1 MFTKTQAKIMEIF
14 VSKIDDKFSIK
25 EIAEA
30 LGKPYPLIHR
40 SIKGLIEEAFVTK
53 DKKGFLSINYKLNYN
68 DLAYIESLRAK
79 KWIKKDKIFALLTKD
94 LLDKINLDFFVLLIF
109 GSAVENKNPR
119 DIDILLI
126 IENKSII
133 NEVEKLTENISSN
146 FTKKI
151 HINVIIIQSVYEM
164 LVKRDSINV
173 INETLNNH
181 IVLFG
186 AENYYRILKNAR

>member
-1 MFTKTQAKIMEIF
+1 MFTKTQVKIMEIF

-30 LGKPYPLIHR
+30 LRKPYPLIHR
-40 SIKGLIEEAFVTK
+40 SVKGLLEEAFVIK
-53 DKKGFLSINYKLNYN
+53 DKKGFLSVNYKSNYN
-68 DLAYIESLRAK
+68 DLAYIESLRVK
-79 KWIKKDKIFALLTKD
+79 KWLEKDKTFALLTKD
-94 LLDKINLDFFVLLIF
+94 LLDEINLDFFVLLVF
-109 GSAVENKNPR
+109 GSAVENKKPR

-126 IENKSII
+126 IEDKSRT

-151 HINVIIIQSVYEM
+151 HINVITIQSAYEM
-164 LVKRDSINV
+164 LAKREGINV